1 MIWGT
6 WVDPNFKFKASDSKN
21 TTHEFICYAV
31 DANSLRERLD
41 RKGLTVISI
50 MPYDFSEW
58 RQRAA
63 TYKDKAIWQRIKD
76 RWSYVRGQASVRW
89 TWLTAAD
96 LTEIDGT
103 KKRLITK
110 IKKQDGCTETEAIAQ
125 IDSWSAQLEEETPAA
140 GQKLPKTAIS
150 FNDNIWRE
158 LKWHLFELF
167 HDKCAYCENKPLAS
181 YAGDVEHY
189 RPKGKVDEDE
199 NHPGYFWLAYDE
211 TNLLP
216 SCSLCNQPRR
226 AKLTHFPVKGA
237 HSREARNLA
246 REVPLLLNPYDRNVS
261 PFDHLEFDAAGF
273 SAAHKSSEYGECSRR
288 IYDLDRPGLKG
299 SRYDAMQLVEA
310 DWNTNV
316 VRKGSITK
324 AYADLRDEILQ
335 GKREYSAAQL
345 WALDR
350 LRVHTAQELMGLR

>member
-1 MIWGT
+1 MIWGA
-6 WVDPNFKFKASDSKN
+6 WIDPNFKFKASDAKN
-21 TTHEFICYAV
+21 TTLEFICYAV
-31 DANSLRERLD
+31 DATSLRERLD

-50 MPYDFSEW
+50 MPYDFSDW

-89 TWLTAAD
+89 TWLTPAD
-96 LTEIDGT
+96 LTEIDGI
-103 KKRLITK
+103 KKRLIAK
-110 IKKQDGCTETEAIAQ
+110 IRKQDGCTAAEAISQ
-125 IDSWSAQLEEETPAA
+125 IDSWSTQLEEETPAA
-140 GQKLPKTAIS
+140 GQTLPKTAIS

-167 HDKCAYCENKPLAS
+167 HEKCAYCENKPRAG

-226 AKLTHFPVKGA
+226 AKQTRFPVKGA

-246 REVPLLLNPYDRNVS
+246 REVPLLLNPYDRKLN
-261 PFDHLEFDAAGF
+261 PFDHLEFDATGF
-273 SAAHKSSEYGECSRR
+273 SAAHSEYGECSRDV
-288 IYDLDRPGLKG
+288 YDLDRSELKS
-299 SRYDAMQLVEA
+299 SRYDAMQLVET

-316 VRKGSITK
+316 LRKGSITT
-324 AYADLRDEILQ
+324 AYADLRADILQ

-350 LRVHTAQELMGLR
+350 LKRRTVDELTRLPGV